1 MKFKC
6 KFNLTITILASVLMV
21 ASLVGVITNVIF
33 ITNNPSYALKIVSH
47 TILALLCLAILV
59 VGTMTLLIYN
69 YKIENGFLVKRVG
82 VFKEV
87 IDLSKAVSIRKYSDL
102 KNLVLYDE
110 KSYAIITINEY
121 DFDKFISSIREVNAS
136 IRYEIKTKD

>member
-1 MKFKC
+1 
-6 KFNLTITILASVLMV
+6 MV

-33 ITNNPSYALKIVSH
+33 ITNNFSYALKIVSH

-87 IDLSKAVSIRKYSDL
+87 IDLSKVVSICKYSDL

-121 DFDKFISSIREVNAS
+121 DFDKFVSSIREVNAS

>member
-1 MKFKC
+1 MKFKF
-6 KFNLTITILASVLMV
+6 KFNLTITILATALMV

-33 ITNNPSYALKIVSH
+33 ITNNFSYALKIVSH

-87 IDLSKAVSIRKYSDL
+87 IDLSKAVSICQYSDL

-121 DFDKFISSIREVNAS
+121 DFDKFVSSIREVNAS